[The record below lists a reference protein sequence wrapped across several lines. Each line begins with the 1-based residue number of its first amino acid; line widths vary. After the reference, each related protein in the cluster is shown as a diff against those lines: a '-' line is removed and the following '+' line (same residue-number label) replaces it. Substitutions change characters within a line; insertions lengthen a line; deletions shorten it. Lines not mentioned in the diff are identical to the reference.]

1 MKIKFSSR
9 THMTTSSLSTQ
20 KQQVNDNAKKKKKT
34 DKDFIVV

>member
-20 KQQVNDNAKKKKKT
+20 KQVNDNAKKKKKT